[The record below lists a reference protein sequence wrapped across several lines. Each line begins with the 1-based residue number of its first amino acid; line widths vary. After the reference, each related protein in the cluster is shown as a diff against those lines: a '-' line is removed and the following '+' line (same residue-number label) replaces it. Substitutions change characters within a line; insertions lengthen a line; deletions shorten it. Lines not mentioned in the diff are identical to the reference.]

1 MVASDCVFANAPV
14 GINQLHMPL
23 DTVLCLD
30 TSGSMYGAGM
40 DSLRRAVRQFLQG
53 VQETASETGL
63 RENVAVV
70 EFGSRVRIVQ
80 SLTNQYWRV
89 QGAVDSLQANG
100 GTPMFEGLMEAL
112 KEILQ
117 NGGVISLAG
126 GRIKMTPRVILMTD
140 GKPTNTEKV
149 IVAAASFSPKG
160 YSQVGL
166 PYPIPIACVGCGSEV
181 DVGLLAVIAKI
192 TNGMFAIGDVSELSS
207 FFRKQVLLIRF
218 ALQFAHDMEKL
229 RNLILLREFM
239 ARMGEQVSEEE
250 LIGLKT
256 LLLAMIVAASAE
268 EESPSPPPAQLAIT
282 APPPRSYS
290 PPVRTQP
297 VRVREEVN
305 HCLHCVISLFFP
317 LWVFVW
323 CYLCCAD

>member
-1 MVASDCVFANAPV
+1 
-14 GINQLHMPL
+14 MPL

-30 TSGSMYGAGM
+30 TSGSMSGAGM
-40 DSLRRAVRQFLQG
+40 TSLRRAVRQFLQG

-70 EFGSRVRIVQ
+70 EFGKRVRIVQ
-80 SLTNQYWRV
+80 SLTNEYWRV
-89 QGAVDSLQANG
+89 QAAVDGLEADGS
-100 GTPMFEGLMEAL
+100 TPMFEGLIEAL
-112 KEILQ
+112 KEMLQ

-140 GKPTNTEKV
+140 GIPDDKEKV
-149 IVAAASFSPKG
+149 FIAAASFSPQG
-160 YSQVGL
+160 FSEVGL
-166 PYPIPIACVGCGSEV
+166 PYPIPIACVGCGTGV
-181 DVGLLAVIAKI
+181 DVALLAVVAKV

-268 EESPSPPPAQLAIT
+268 EESPSSPSTRLAIT
-282 APPPRSYS
+282 APPPATSYS
-290 PPVRTQP
+290 PPTTTQP
-297 VRVREEVN
+297 VRVKEEVN
-305 HCLHCVISLFFP
+305 HCLHCVISIFFP
-317 LWVFVW
+317 LWIFVW
-323 CYLCCAD
+323 IYLVWTTLNARYVYPHKI